1 MFFKKK
7 KKEEKLP
14 LKLFCIDNDPILYVA
29 SFLALCRQIN
39 FVIERVDSNDSS
51 EYSALI
57 SSIDS
62 LPLLQDGDFSTCRN
76 LSVITYLNYVGS
88 KPKII
93 PRKARILA
101 RQNFYSSLISNIL
114 YKDREKS
121 EKDKVLSMIDQELQ
135 INDYIADIA
144 DVKNEI
150 TLADIY
156 LFGYIMTTSD
166 DISTYKNIADWSKKI
181 FSLILSKNNNSQLDE
196 KINKQ
201 IMEKKV

>member
-1 MFFKKK
+1 
-7 KKEEKLP
+7 
-14 LKLFCIDNDPILYVA
+14 
-29 SFLALCRQIN
+29 
-39 FVIERVDSNDSS
+39 
-51 EYSALI
+51 
-57 SSIDS
+57 
-62 LPLLQDGDFSTCRN
+62 
-76 LSVITYLNYVGS
+76 
-88 KPKII
+88 
-93 PRKARILA
+93 
-101 RQNFYSSLISNIL
+101 
-114 YKDREKS
+114 
-121 EKDKVLSMIDQELQ
+121 MIDQELQ

-181 FSLILSKNNNSQLDE
+181 FSFILSKNNNSQLDE